1 MAGDA
6 QSVFRLQS
14 ASLVAEGLRLVWTT
28 VPGVFYTV
36 QGAVEAAG
44 DWTTEPGAANLLAV
58 GPFLS
63 YTAAVAVSSQRLLR
77 VAIPARR

>member
-1 MAGDA
+1 MANDP

-14 ASLVAEGLRLVWTT
+14 ASLVPEGVRLVWTT

-36 QGAVEAAG
+36 QGAAEVSSE
-44 DWTTEPGAANLLAV
+44 WKTEPGAANLPAN
-58 GPFLS
+58 GSSLS
-63 YTAAVAVSSQRLLR
+63 YTANVAGASQRLLR